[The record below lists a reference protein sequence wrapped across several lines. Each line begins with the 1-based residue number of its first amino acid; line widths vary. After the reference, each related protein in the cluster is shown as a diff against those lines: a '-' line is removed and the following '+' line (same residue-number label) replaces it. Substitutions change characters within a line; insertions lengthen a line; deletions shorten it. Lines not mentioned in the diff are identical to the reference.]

1 MTGLGRGCTYT
12 QQTTTQ
18 PKHSE
23 NNVIHIHADGNRN
36 SYTKQNMS
44 QSDRLIPWDA
54 PSLWNLTNDTNEP
67 LEGRLLPLRGDYYQ
81 AGEAIP
87 MEGSL
92 LPQVEDYYYR
102 GGVIIE
108 WGP

>member
-1 MTGLGRGCTYT
+1 MYIYT
-12 QQTTTQ
+12 IEYYSA
-18 PKHSE
+18 KKYSE
-23 NNVIHIHADGNRN
+23 NNVICIHVDGNRN

-92 LPQVEDYYYR
+92 LP
-102 GGVIIE
+102 
-108 WGP
+108 